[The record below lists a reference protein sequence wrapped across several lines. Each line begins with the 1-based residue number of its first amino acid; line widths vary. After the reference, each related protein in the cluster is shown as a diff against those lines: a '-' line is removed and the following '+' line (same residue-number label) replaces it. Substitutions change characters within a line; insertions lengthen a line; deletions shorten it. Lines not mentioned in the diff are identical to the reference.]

1 MNRSEKQKAV
11 EDFQKSVEDSDVVF
25 ISDYKGLTA
34 LQMTELRMA
43 VSKTGGRMKILKN
56 RLATRAFD
64 GNVQKEVT
72 PLFDE
77 MTAVTLVKGDI
88 AASAKALTEF
98 SKTYQAFKV
107 KGGVLEG
114 KVISLADVK
123 ALSDL
128 PSREQLLA
136 QLLAVW
142 QAVPGGFVRV
152 LNALPSGW
160 VNVMDALKRKK
171 EEEGSGS

>member
-1 MNRSEKQKAV
+1 MNRAEKQQAI
-11 EDFQKSVEDSDVVF
+11 EDFQKNLNDSDVVF

-43 VSKTGGRMKILKN
+43 VNKAGGRMKVLKN
-56 RLATRAFD
+56 RLATRAFE
-64 GNVQKEVT
+64 GETQTKVT

-98 SKTYQAFKV
+98 SKTYEAFKI

-123 ALSDL
+123 ALAEL
-128 PSREQLLA
+128 PSKEQLLA

-142 QAVPGGFVRV
+142 QAVPGGFVRL
-152 LNALPSGW
+152 LNAIPSGW
-160 VNVMDALKRKK
+160 VNVLDATKRKK
-171 EEEGSGS
+171 EQEG